1 VTEKTSAQ
9 AMVDALIANGVDTVF
24 GLPGAQMYPLFD
36 ALHGAGDRI
45 RTVGARHEQTLGY
58 MAFGYARSTGKLGV
72 YSPVPGPG
80 VLNATAA
87 MCTSLGACAPTLC
100 LTGQVPSAF
109 VGRGRKHLHELPDQL
124 GILERL
130 TVHARHVERPEQ
142 VPAAMTDA
150 IIAAQSGRQ
159 GPAALSI
166 CWDTLGQ
173 KGVMDDAGAVVL
185 PQPTAPDDDSVAAC
199 VRLIRAAKQ
208 PMIFA
213 GSGAQGAS
221 ASVARLAAALGAPVV
236 GFRGGRGVVG
246 EDRPLGLNMA
256 AAWNLWP
263 QVDLIIGIGTRL
275 EIPFM
280 RWGSMMAVVRAI
292 PGRSLIRIDIDP
304 AEMDRLETHGPL
316 VGDAGICADTLVKAL
331 TDAGHAPQGDMA
343 AIAGAKAKAAT
354 DIRAIQPQMAYLD
367 VIRDVLPRDGFFVEE
382 LSQMGFTSN
391 FGFPVYEP
399 RTYVSCGHQGTL
411 GFGFP
416 TALGVKVANPDKA
429 VVSVTGDGGFM
440 FAMPELA
447 TAVQY
452 GINLVTIV
460 FDNAGY
466 GNVRRDQETRFDNH
480 LIGADL
486 VNPDFMKLADSF
498 GIRAWLVD
506 SPDAL
511 RPALEAALALGAPA
525 LIHVRVARGSEVSP
539 WTFIHP
545 AG

>member
-36 ALHGAGDRI
+36 ALHGASDRI

-100 LTGQVPSAF
+100 LTGEVPSAF
-109 VGRGRKHLHELPDQL
+109 VGKGRKHLHELPDQL

-130 TVHARHVERPEQ
+130 TVHARHIDRPDQ

-150 IIAAQSGRQ
+150 ITAAQSGRQ

-173 KGVMDDAGAVVL
+173 KSVMDDAGAVSL
-185 PQPTAPDDDSVAAC
+185 PPAAAPDDDAVAAC

-208 PMIFA
+208 PMIFT
-213 GSGAQGAS
+213 GSGAQSAS
-221 ASVARLAAALGAPVV
+221 ASIARLADALGAPVV

-246 EDRPLGLNMA
+246 EDQPLGLSMA

-292 PGRSLIRIDIDP
+292 PGRPLIRIDIDP
-304 AEMDRLETHGPL
+304 AEMDRLDTHGPL

-331 TDAGHAPQGDMA
+331 ADAGHAPQGDMA
-343 AIAGAKAKAAT
+343 AIAAAKAKAAT

-460 FDNAGY
+460 FDNACY

-506 SPDAL
+506 SPEAL